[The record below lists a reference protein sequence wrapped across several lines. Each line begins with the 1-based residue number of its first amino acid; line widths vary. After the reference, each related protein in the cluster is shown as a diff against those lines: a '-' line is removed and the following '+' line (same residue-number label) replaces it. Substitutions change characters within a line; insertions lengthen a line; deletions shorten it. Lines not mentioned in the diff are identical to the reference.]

1 MADIKISQ
9 LGEAAVVTDSDVFP
23 MVANGVTVKTP
34 ADILKEYTVG
44 DSDISSIGDGSV
56 TGAISTDHTMIQ
68 RILGDFADVEATT
81 TASRAYKVG
90 ECLVME
96 GLLYVVTTAIAS
108 GDTIVVSTNVDQT
121 TVSEIMANKILDFGP
136 VTVQAGTG
144 NLATVTDAHITAD
157 HIVAGRSIL
166 WGNASA
172 ITSEVTVT
180 TSAGQA
186 VIAGT
191 CTTATTA
198 TFTLIR
204 KDN

>member
-23 MVANGVTVKTP
+23 MTADGVTVKTP
-34 ADILKEYTVG
+34 ASVMKEYVVG
-44 DSDISSIGDGSV
+44 DSDISGIGDGSV
-56 TGAISTDHTMIQ
+56 TGAILTDHTVIQ

-144 NLATVTDAHITAD
+144 NLATVTDARITAD